1 MENAILQ
8 MEKNQKNFM
17 ENPSKPGEYI
27 KKVEQI
33 LLEFDCHVVS
43 EAFAHRFEPV
53 VSTHTRF
60 QHKTT
65 KKTTYLLDQMMGI
78 TPHTRLRED
87 VCEQLILEIAQ
98 SSYQK
103 AGESLKGKD
112 VISRES
118 VMCHVHLL
126 NFEEKTREKGKE
138 KRQVKR

>member
-1 MENAILQ
+1 MLFR
-8 MEKNQKNFM
+8 KR
-17 ENPSKPGEYI
+17 
-27 KKVEQI
+27 
-33 LLEFDCHVVS
+33 LLIVLG
-43 EAFAHRFEPV
+43 PV

-87 VCEQLILEIAQ
+87 VCEQLILETAQ

-118 VMCHVHLL
+118 VMCHVHPL
-126 NFEEKTREKGKE
+126 NFEEKTREKGKATG
-138 KRQVKR
+138 KTMIYQSR